1 MTRGSSVFIGSWN
14 LFCTQQWLSAGL
26 NIKTIPGLAW
36 LLLWFDNKISKPK
49 LFILRSV
56 WHICHFGNFKCD
68 QWGAQIFK
76 YKNNC
81 KYKYKIQ
88 SFWILSGTSA
98 VHMLHP
104 AAFCHSTMD
113 GIGNDLCN
121 RRRSLFFRQT
131 LSIAQLRSRRA
142 QVFHFG
148 GLHPLL
154 LMDCDRFVL
163 VRHQFRWKAC
173 FWPRSLSA
181 TGGQS
186 HLIRFGFGG
195 RHKKWRSL
203 SYLKIC

>member
-1 MTRGSSVFIGSWN
+1 
-14 LFCTQQWLSAGL
+14 
-26 NIKTIPGLAW
+26 
-36 LLLWFDNKISKPK
+36 
-49 LFILRSV
+49 
-56 WHICHFGNFKCD
+56 
-68 QWGAQIFK
+68 
-76 YKNNC
+76 
-81 KYKYKIQ
+81 
-88 SFWILSGTSA
+88 
-98 VHMLHP
+98 MLHP

-121 RRRSLFFRQT
+121 RRRSLFFLQT

-142 QVFHFG
+142 QVFHFW
-148 GLHPLL
+148 GLHLLL

-195 RHKKWRSL
+195 RYKKWRSL
-203 SYLKIC
+203 SYLKIFEVSLQNSVINPVKTFFLWWADFFNVILTRSSKVECSTGSNNHLRSTDHFRWYWWYWVQ

>member
-1 MTRGSSVFIGSWN
+1 M
-14 LFCTQQWLSAGL
+14 
-26 NIKTIPGLAW
+26 
-36 LLLWFDNKISKPK
+36 K
-49 LFILRSV
+49 LFTFRSV
-56 WHICHFGNFKCD
+56 RHICHFGSFKCD

-76 YKNNC
+76 YKYNC
-81 KYKYKIQ
+81 KYKYWIQ
-88 SFWILSGTSA
+88 NFGILSGTSA

-121 RRRSLFFRQT
+121 RRRSLFFLQT

-142 QVFHFG
+142 QVFHFW
-148 GLHPLL
+148 GLHPLLL

-203 SYLKIC
+203 SYLKILRYLCKILLLTRLRPSSCGGPICSM